1 MSWRSRVSHSRPGLK
16 VGLDESLPD
25 RNPEEKEME
34 QKLAHYEMKGQTA
47 VVTIDHPPMNA
58 LDLATKEAIGEVFR
72 ELDERRQEIRAVVLH
87 GAGEK
92 AFAAGADIKTF
103 LELNRDSAKRRLSR
117 SHQIYAM
124 VENFEWPVIAA
135 IHGFCLG
142 AGLEL
147 ALCCD
152 IRCAEQT
159 AKLGF
164 PEVNLSVFPGNGG
177 IWRSLHHIPL
187 GKLKELVFTGEAIDA
202 TEAFRLGLIERVVPP
217 GQVMEAALELAAK
230 IVEKGLLGVAAG
242 KKVIN
247 GARDLSLQKGLELE
261 SDLWA
266 NLTTTEDMKE
276 GARAFIE
283 KRKPQYRCR

>member
-1 MSWRSRVSHSRPGLK
+1 M
-16 VGLDESLPD
+16 D
-25 RNPEEKEME
+25 
-34 QKLAHYEMKGQTA
+34 QKLAYYEIKDRIAM
-47 VVTIDHPPMNA
+47 VTIDHPPMNA
-58 LDLATKEAIGEVFR
+58 LDVATKEAIGEVFK
-72 ELDERRQEIRAVVLH
+72 ELDGRRDEIRVAILC

-103 LELNRDSAKRRLSR
+103 LELKPDTAKRRISR
-117 SHQIYAM
+117 SHQIYSI

-142 AGLEL
+142 GGLEL

-152 IRCAEQT
+152 IRYAEEN

-164 PEVNLSVFPGNGG
+164 PEVNLAIFPGNGG
-177 IWRSLHHIPL
+177 IWRSLYHLSL
-187 GKLKELVFTGEAIDA
+187 GKLKELVFSGEMISA
-202 TEAFRLGLIERVVPP
+202 TEACGLGLVEKVVPP
-217 GQVMEAALELAAK
+217 GQGVEASLELAAR
-230 IVEKGLLGVAAG
+230 IMEKGPLGIAAA

-247 GARDLSLQKGLELE
+247 RARDLSLTQGLELE

-266 NLTTTEDMKE
+266 NLAATEDMKE

-283 KRKPQYRCR
+283 KRKPHYRCQ

>member
-1 MSWRSRVSHSRPGLK
+1 
-16 VGLDESLPD
+16 
-25 RNPEEKEME
+25 ME
-34 QKLAHYEMKGQTA
+34 QKLAHYEISDQIAM
-47 VVTIDHPPMNA
+47 VTIDHPPMNA
-58 LDLATKEAIGEVFR
+58 LDVATKEAIGEVFN
-72 ELDERRQEIRAVVLH
+72 ELDGRRQEIRAVILH

-92 AFAAGADIKTF
+92 AFAAGADIKAF
-103 LELNRDSAKRRLSR
+103 LELTPDTAKRRLFR

-142 AGLEL
+142 GGLEL

-152 IRCAEQT
+152 FRYAEET

-177 IWRSLHHIPL
+177 IWRSLFHIPL
-187 GKLKELVFTGEAIDA
+187 GKLKELVFIGETISAA
-202 TEAFRLGLIERVVPP
+202 EALRLGLLEKVVPP
-217 GQVMEAALELAAK
+217 GQVMEAAMELAAK
-230 IVEKGLLGVAAG
+230 IIEKGPLGVATV
-242 KKVIN
+242 KKVVN
-247 GARDLSLQKGLELE
+247 RARDLSLNQGLELE

-266 NLTTTEDMKE
+266 NLTATEDMKE

>member
-1 MSWRSRVSHSRPGLK
+1 
-16 VGLDESLPD
+16 
-25 RNPEEKEME
+25 ME
-34 QKLAHYEMKGQTA
+34 QKLAYYEVKGQTA

-58 LDLATKEAIGEVFR
+58 LDATTKEAIGEVFR
-72 ELDERRQEIRAVVLH
+72 ELDGRRQEVRAVVLH

-103 LELNRDSAKRRLSR
+103 LELNPDSAKKRLSR

-124 VENFEWPVIAA
+124 IENFEWPVIAA

-152 IRCAEQT
+152 IRCAEET

-177 IWRSLHHIPL
+177 IWRSLHHVPL
-187 GKLKELVFTGEAIDA
+187 GKLKELVFTGEAITA
-202 TEAFRLGLIERVVPP
+202 TEAFRLGLVERVVPP
-217 GQVMEAALELAAK
+217 GQVTEAALELAAK
-230 IVEKGLLGVAAG
+230 IIEKGPLGVAAG

-247 GARDLSLQKGLELE
+247 GARDLSLRDGLELE

-266 NLTTTEDMKE
+266 KLTTTEDMKE

-283 KRKPQYRCR
+283 KRKPQSRCR